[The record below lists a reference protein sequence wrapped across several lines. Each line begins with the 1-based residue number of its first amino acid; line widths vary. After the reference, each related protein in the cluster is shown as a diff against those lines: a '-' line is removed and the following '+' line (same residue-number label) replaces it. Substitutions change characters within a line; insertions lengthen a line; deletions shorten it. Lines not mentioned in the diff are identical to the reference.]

1 MFVTVLAFF
10 DRTIIREFQ
19 VAQVLISFA
28 RKSDS
33 LAATLLDL
41 ERKTR
46 PPDMLLPLLLVRLSV
61 EGDIVLARN
70 ASWCIDHLLRAEVV
84 AGVVRVGGT
93 HPNGVVHTNRPD
105 CGSFPQGF
113 FTVGFADP
121 NAYSSLSVEYYVD
134 RNGYCGCTML
144 VSTPSAR
151 TEQLCTRCVFG
162 AGGIEI
168 RLLVV
173 IVRGVP
179 KTTSPSRAPTT
190 PPTRVPTR
198 VPTRLP
204 THIPT
209 LTPTRS
215 PTSSPSFFPTLPP
228 TSSPTATPTSFFD
241 SSSSESRF
249 DTSFFESKT
258 GIILLWGL
266 VPALLIV
273 ASVLAGLLCK
283 KKTHTNDPIQISQTF
298 PSVNKNQPRQT
309 MTLTRVDHDGYVER
323 VDAPCPPATYEESV

>member
-1 MFVTVLAFF
+1 
-10 DRTIIREFQ
+10 
-19 VAQVLISFA
+19 
-28 RKSDS
+28 
-33 LAATLLDL
+33 
-41 ERKTR
+41 
-46 PPDMLLPLLLVRLSV
+46 
-61 EGDIVLARN
+61 
-70 ASWCIDHLLRAEVV
+70 
-84 AGVVRVGGT
+84 
-93 HPNGVVHTNRPD
+93 
-105 CGSFPQGF
+105 
-113 FTVGFADP
+113 
-121 NAYSSLSVEYYVD
+121 
-134 RNGYCGCTML
+134 ML

-228 TSSPTATPTSFFD
+228 TSSPTATPTSLFD
-241 SSSSESRF
+241 ASSSESRF
-249 DTSFFESKT
+249 HTSFFESKT

-273 ASVLAGLLCK
+273 ASVMAGLLCK
-283 KKTHTNDPIQISQTF
+283 KKTRTNPIQISQSF
-298 PSVNKNQPRQT
+298 PSVNKIQPCQT
-309 MTLTRVDHDGYVER
+309 RAVTVDHDGYVEPD
-323 VDAPCPPATYEESV
+323 VGAPWPPATYEASV